1 MYVAPCNVENSQTF
15 VFLDHHLTAFTL
27 AVTSVY
33 LMISP
38 KMANLEHRLRMLKIA
53 CKSSRF
59 IANFCTSDS
68 QQIVLSKFQY
78 TKTLMTS
85 HTFTDRPH
93 LPVQTLRCKMLKNK
107 MLVHHQTSFVCC
119 TGVEVS

>member
-38 KMANLEHRLRMLKIA
+38 KMANLEHRLRMLTVA

-68 QQIVLSKFQY
+68 QPNSPEQISVHKN
-78 TKTLMTS
+78 TDD
-85 HTFTDRPH
+85 FTH
-93 LPVQTLRCKMLKNK
+93 I
-107 MLVHHQTSFVCC
+107 H
-119 TGVEVS
+119 